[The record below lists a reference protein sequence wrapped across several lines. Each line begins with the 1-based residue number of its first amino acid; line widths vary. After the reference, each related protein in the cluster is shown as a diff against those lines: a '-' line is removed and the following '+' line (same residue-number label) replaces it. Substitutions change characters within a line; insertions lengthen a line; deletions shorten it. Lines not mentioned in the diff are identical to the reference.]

1 VPSSSWVIKVNFDA
15 TFKTETYQ
23 GASGV
28 VLRNAKVLV
37 VAKCKQHGPIPDALA
52 GPSLG
57 ACRMGDGVGPLI
69 LIGLQLYSTTQIAKH
84 M

>member
-1 VPSSSWVIKVNFDA
+1 VNFDA

-23 GASGV
+23 DASGV
-28 VLRNAKVLV
+28 VLRNAKVQVV

-57 ACRMGDGVGPLI
+57 RAGWA
-69 LIGLQLYSTTQIAKH
+69 TA
-84 M
+84 